1 MLDQVAIS
9 DIQFVFLFAI
19 IGIYGTI
26 AGSLIACIWMYVKD
40 YREKYKNK

>member
-1 MLDQVAIS
+1 MLDQAAIS
-9 DIQFVFLFAI
+9 DIQFTSLFAI

-40 YREKYKNK
+40 YRDEYKNK